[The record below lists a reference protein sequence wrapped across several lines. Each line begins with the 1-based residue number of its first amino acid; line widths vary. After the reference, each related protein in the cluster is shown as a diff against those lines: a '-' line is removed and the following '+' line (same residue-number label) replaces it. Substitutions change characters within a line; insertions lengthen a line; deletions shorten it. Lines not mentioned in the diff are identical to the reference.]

1 MFMIQKQPCVL
12 GTHHQPLEKI
22 KVKHLGEFYH
32 VDACVMSIDAC
43 VMSIKSHGEAKFFYF
58 KKIII
63 IFIEFYIA

>member
-12 GTHHQPLEKI
+12 GTNHQPLFPRNEEKI
-22 KVKHLGEFYH
+22 KVKHLGEIYH
-32 VDACVMSIDAC
+32 VDAC

>member
-1 MFMIQKQPCVL
+1 MIQKQPCVL

-32 VDACVMSIDAC
+32 VDACVMSI
-43 VMSIKSHGEAKFFYF
+43 KSHGEAKFFYF

>member
-22 KVKHLGEFYH
+22 KVKHLGEIYH
-32 VDACVMSIDAC
+32 VDAC
-43 VMSIKSHGEAKFFYF
+43 VMSIKSHGEAKTFYL